1 MSSAALTGANRCAR
15 CAQVAACPWPEP
27 PPGPRRR
34 TEEEALHR
42 HIEGAHAPSHERAGP
57 AGAALMWIH
66 VHLRDPTSVA
76 HLSHVF
82 AP

>member
-1 MSSAALTGANRCAR
+1 MRAVRPGGRVPLAR
-15 CAQVAACPWPEP
+15 TS
-27 PPGPRRR
+27 RRR
-34 TEEEALHR
+34 TEQEALHR
-42 HIEGAHAPSHERAGP
+42 RIEGAHTPSHDRAGP
-57 AGAALMWIH
+57 AGAALLWVH